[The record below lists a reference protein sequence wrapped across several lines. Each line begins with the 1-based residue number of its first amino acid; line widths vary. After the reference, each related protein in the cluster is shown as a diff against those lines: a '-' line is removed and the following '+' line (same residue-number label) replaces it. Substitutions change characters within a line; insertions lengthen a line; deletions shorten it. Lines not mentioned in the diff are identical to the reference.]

1 MSKKVKI
8 IALFFI
14 LLFGSKASNAQD
26 GVSASHSILLTIP
39 HVAMVDVEG
48 GGSVSLGLS
57 APNEAGLGMSTS
69 ATNSSLWLNYSSTT
83 NPSSSNSVMVKI
95 DAALPGLDLK
105 ITASSDASAGDGAT
119 GTPASTLTLTTSE
132 QSLINNI
139 GSCYTGDG
147 TNKGHNITYNLVANS
162 YNLIEHSST
171 PGVTTITFT
180 ITNN

>member
-1 MSKKVKI
+1 MSLKLKI
-8 IALFFI
+8 IAIVSVF
-14 LLFGSKASNAQD
+14 LFGSQLSYAQD

-48 GGSVSLGLS
+48 GGSISLGLS
-57 APNEAGLGMSTS
+57 SPNEAGLGMGSS

-83 NPSSSNSVMVKI
+83 NTSSSNSVMVKL
-95 DAALPGLDLK
+95 DAAIPGLDLK
-105 ITASSDASAGDGAT
+105 ITASADASAGGGAT
-119 GTPASTLTLTTSE
+119 GTPANTLTLSTTE

-147 TNKGHNITYNLVANS
+147 TNKGHNITYSLVANS
-162 YNLIEHSST
+162 YSLIEHNPT
-171 PGVTTITFT
+171 PGVITITFT